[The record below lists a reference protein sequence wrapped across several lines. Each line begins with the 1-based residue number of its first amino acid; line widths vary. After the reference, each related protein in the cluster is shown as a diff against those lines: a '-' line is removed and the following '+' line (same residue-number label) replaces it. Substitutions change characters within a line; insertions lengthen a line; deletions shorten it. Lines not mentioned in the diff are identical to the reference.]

1 MNPREKREEK
11 SKLIIEAYEK
21 ILFDNRCHERKLLN
35 MARDKEIQKNR
46 PPRDHWYEMKSG
58 EFNQEFYRNRVALK
72 PNNEN
77 LMYLQRLRD
86 DKIY

>member
-1 MNPREKREEK
+1 
-11 SKLIIEAYEK
+11 
-21 ILFDNRCHERKLLN
+21 
-35 MARDKEIQKNR
+35 
-46 PPRDHWYEMKSG
+46 MKSG